1 MLEATGITVR
11 YGGRT
16 ALEAASLTIR
26 PGEVT
31 GLAGPSGCGK
41 STLAR
46 VMAMMLRPDA
56 GTLTVDG
63 VPVTGWRQR
72 APRDLRTRVA
82 LIYQQPRLAVDP
94 RLRLAEVIGEPLAAN
109 GRPDG
114 ERVAEL
120 AALTGLTG
128 ELLTRWP
135 HEVSD
140 GQLQRACV
148 ARALTLEPRYLV
160 CDEMTT
166 MLDAST
172 QAHLVAV
179 VNAYR
184 ERTGAGVLAISHD
197 PLLLDRW
204 ADGVVDFAGGQGPTP
219 GQPGRALRST

>member
-1 MLEATGITVR
+1 MLEASGVTVR
-11 YGGRT
+11 YGART
-16 ALEAASLTIR
+16 VLEGASLTVR

-46 VMAMMLRPDA
+46 VMAMMLRPA
-56 GTLTVDG
+56 SGTLVVDG
-63 VPVTGWRQR
+63 TAVTRWRGR
-72 APRDLRTRVA
+72 APRELRTRVA

-94 RLRLAEVIGEPLAAN
+94 RLTLAEVIGEPLAAN

-114 ERVAEL
+114 GRVAEL
-120 AALTGLTG
+120 AGQAGLTG
-128 ELLTRWP
+128 ELLTRRP

-140 GQLQRACV
+140 GQLQRACL
-148 ARALTLEPRYLV
+148 ARALTLEPRYLI

-172 QAHLVAV
+172 QAHLVGM

-197 PLLLDRW
+197 PVLLDRW
-204 ADGVVDFAGGQGPTP
+204 ADGVAHLAGLT
-219 GQPGRALRST
+219 GRGHRADPRR

>member
-1 MLEATGITVR
+1 MLEASGITVR
-11 YGGRT
+11 YGRHT
-16 ALEAASLTIR
+16 ALDETSLTIV
-26 PGEVT
+26 PGKVT

-46 VMAMMLRPDA
+46 VMALMLRPA
-56 GTLTVDG
+56 SGTLTVDG
-63 VPVTGWRQR
+63 TIVTRWRQR
-72 APRDLRTRVA
+72 AARDLRTRVA

-94 RLRLAEVIGEPLAAN
+94 RLKLAEVIGEPLTAN
-109 GRPDG
+109 GRPDEG
-114 ERVAEL
+114 RVTEL
-120 AALTGLTG
+120 ARETGLTG
-128 ELLTRWP
+128 DLLTRWP

-148 ARALTLEPRYLV
+148 ARALTLEPRYLI

-172 QAHLVAV
+172 QAHLVGV

-197 PLLLDRW
+197 PILLDRW
-204 ADGVVDFAGGQGPTP
+204 ADETVGFAGHGDLPP
-219 GQPGRALRST
+219 S

>member
-1 MLEATGITVR
+1 MLEATGVTVR
-11 YGGRT
+11 YGAHI
-16 ALEAASLTIR
+16 ALEAASLTVR

-46 VMAMMLRPDA
+46 VMAMMLRPA
-56 GTLTVDG
+56 SGTLAVDG
-63 VPVTGWRQR
+63 TPVTRWRQR
-72 APRDLRTRVA
+72 AARDLRTRVA

-94 RLRLAEVIGEPLAAN
+94 RLTLAEVIGEPLAAN
-109 GRPDG
+109 GRPDAS
-114 ERVAEL
+114 RVAEL
-120 AALTGLTG
+120 ADETGLTG

-148 ARALTLEPRYLV
+148 ARALTLEPRYLI

-172 QAHLVAV
+172 QAHLVGV
-179 VNAYR
+179 VNTYR
-184 ERTGAGVLAISHD
+184 KRTGAGVLAISHD
-197 PLLLDRW
+197 QVLLDRW
-204 ADGVVDFAGGQGPTP
+204 ADGVVGFPIG
-219 GQPGRALRST
+219 

>member
-1 MLEATGITVR
+1 MLEASGITVR
-11 YGGRT
+11 YGGHT
-16 ALEAASLTIR
+16 ALDEASLTIT
-26 PGEVT
+26 PGKVT

-46 VMAMMLRPDA
+46 VMALMLRPVS

-63 VPVTGWRQR
+63 TVVTRWRQR
-72 APRDLRTRVA
+72 AARDLRTRVA
-82 LIYQQPRLAVDP
+82 LIYQQPRLSVDP
-94 RLRLAEVIGEPLAAN
+94 RLKLAEVIGEPLAAN
-109 GRPDG
+109 GRPDEG
-114 ERVAEL
+114 RVTEL
-120 AALTGLTG
+120 ARETGLTG

-172 QAHLVAV
+172 QAHLVGV

-197 PLLLDRW
+197 PVLLDRW
-204 ADGVVDFAGGQGPTP
+204 ADEVVGLAGP
-219 GQPGRALRST
+219 GEQSP